1 MWKTMK
7 KKILFMF
14 LFLVA
19 VAASFQLGAERE
31 NLDSLMLEDIEAL
44 ASGEGH
50 VSIDCLGSGSVDCP
64 ISHVKVYLV
73 SDSGY

>member
-1 MWKTMK
+1 MK
-7 KKILFMF
+7 KKILFIA
-14 LFLVA
+14 LFLAA
-19 VAASFQLGAERE
+19 VAASFQWSVEHE
-31 NLDSLMLEDIEAL
+31 NLDSLMLENIEAL

-73 SDSGY
+73 SESGY